1 MIFWIISWLTF
12 FLLRLPTLFEPFWY
26 SDEGIYL
33 TIGQAIRHG
42 ISLYAQIHDNK
53 PPLLYFIA
61 SIWPTVFGFRLLL
74 FIAMIASVWFF
85 YVLASKFLKPI
96 QAKISTFLFIILSSI
111 PFIEGNIANAEI
123 FMLLPTILGVMY
135 FLSYN
140 YFLAGL
146 MLGIAFAI
154 KVPVAIEA
162 FVLLFWIIF
171 FHPRKNI
178 ILNIFR
184 YLIGCI
190 LPIFIFT
197 LYYLK
202 LGVVKTFL
210 ISALFQNFGYLG
222 SWVTGTNT
230 TSALSGGLGQRSIV
244 FFVFNIIIIFLIK
257 KKILNQKLGLL
268 FSWLS
273 ATIFGALLSGRPY
286 PHYLIQILPP
296 FCILVSSFW
305 IIPVIIF
312 LIFIVKKYDF
322 YFYKTIAYYQ
332 NFYQKGN
339 SASYFGPQVNSIY
352 AISKYIVA
360 NTSISDKIFIWGDE
374 PNIYALSNRLP
385 VGRYTVAYHIADFNA
400 YEETITALKKS
411 PPPIIVY
418 YSMSSRPFIALDEF
432 INDLYSPEIQIGQAL
447 LFRLKK

>member
-1 MIFWIISWLTF
+1 MLFWIISWLTF

-33 TIGQAIRHG
+33 TLGQAIRHG
-42 ISLYAQIHDNK
+42 IPLYAQIHDNK

-61 SIWPTVFGFRLLL
+61 SLWPTVFGFRLLL
-74 FIAMIASVWFF
+74 FVAMIASVWFF

-96 QAKISTFLFIILSSI
+96 QVKLSTFLFIILTSI

-135 FLSYN
+135 FFSYN

-154 KVPVAIEA
+154 KVPVAAEA
-162 FVLLFWIIF
+162 FILFIWIIF
-171 FHPRKNI
+171 FHPKKNI
-178 ILNIFR
+178 ILNIFK
-184 YLIGCI
+184 YLLGCVV
-190 LPIFIFT
+190 PIFIFT

-210 ISALFQNFGYLG
+210 VSALFQNFGYLG
-222 SWVTGTNT
+222 SWSAGTHK
-230 TSALSGGLGQRSIV
+230 TSALSGGLGQRGII
-244 FFVFNIIIIFLIK
+244 FFVFNIMIIFLVK
-257 KKILNQKLGLL
+257 KKILNQKLGFL

-296 FCILVSSFW
+296 FCLLALSLW
-305 IIPVIIF
+305 IIPIIIF
-312 LIFIVKKYDF
+312 LVFIVNKYNF

-339 SASYFGPQVNSIY
+339 SLNYFGSQVNSIY
-352 AISKYIVA
+352 AISQYVVA
-360 NTSISDKIFIWGDE
+360 NTSVNDKIFIWGDE

-400 YEETITALKKS
+400 YDETIIALKKS

-418 YSMSSRPFIALDEF
+418 YSMPSRPFPALDKY
-432 INDLYSPEIQIGQAL
+432 INDFYLPEIQIGQAL